1 MNWNLHHTKHF
12 SAEHLQKVNKRDL
25 PEDLH
30 CEPHCMQRGAR
41 DKRRTRSV
49 V

>member
-1 MNWNLHHTKHF
+1 MNWNFKHNKHF
-12 SAEHLQKVNKRDL
+12 SAEHLQKVNKQEL

-30 CEPHCMQRGAR
+30 CKTACVEQGAR